1 METVITSLLDFFG
14 ISAVPTDFPTFIHW
28 LCSLLAG
35 LYFVKFTMV
44 SVFSFIK
51 FLNREGMRQ

>member
-1 METVITSLLDFFG
+1 MENVITSLLDFLG
-14 ISAVPTDFPTFIHW
+14 IATIPTDFPEFMYW

-35 LYFVKFTMV
+35 LYFMKICIV

-51 FLNREGMRQ
+51 TINREGMR